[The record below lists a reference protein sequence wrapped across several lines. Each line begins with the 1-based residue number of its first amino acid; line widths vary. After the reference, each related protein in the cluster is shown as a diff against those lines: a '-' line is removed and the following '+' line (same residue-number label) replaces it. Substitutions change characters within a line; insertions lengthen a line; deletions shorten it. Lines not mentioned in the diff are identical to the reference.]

1 MLNFKSHIK
10 FHFIFCF
17 IFIFSISNFSVA
29 QSPTKPNFSSIRID
43 ELSDGQLRNFIRQ
56 VDFSGLNDSQIEK
69 VAGERGMK
77 PEEIKKLMLRVKS
90 IKLGDKDNKD
100 FSEINSNPTDI
111 LDTTIVSSDTITLA
125 EKALLE
131 LKTKIFGLDLFQ
143 NKQITFEPNLRLA
156 APLNYQIG
164 PDDILKIELY
174 GESEVAYSLKVSP
187 EGNVNIPNIGIIS
200 LLNLTLE
207 QAGGRISSK
216 MANLYAGLR
225 NKKTFLNVTIENLR
239 TIKVIITGEVE
250 NPGTYSLSSVA
261 SVFNALY
268 SSGGPTENG
277 SFRSIEIIRDGKKIS
292 VIDVYDFLMKGDFK
306 NAIRLQDQDVI
317 LIPPYKNRVE
327 LIGEVKRPL
336 IFEIIPGENLNDLIE
351 FAGGFTEQAYK
362 NRIKVRKNTEKG
374 RKIEDVFYS
383 NFDTYLPE
391 SGDKFYVDAVLDRFE
406 NRVII
411 NGAVFR
417 PGEYE
422 LDSGEKLSSLILKAD
437 GLREDAFTKRAQI
450 LRRKDDLQTELISFD
465 LSKILR
471 KEIADIS
478 LESEDIVTISSKFDI
493 KEDYNVFVD
502 GEVLGGKTTLRYHDG
517 MTLEDAIFLAG
528 GITDAGSSKRISVSR
543 RVKNSDVSSVSAVIA
558 EVFDLEINTEFN
570 TPDEGQFLLKPFDI
584 VTVRSQS
591 GYQAQR
597 QMSIEGEVF
606 HPGFYTL
613 LKTDEKIS
621 SVINRAGGLTAFSYP
636 EGASLKRPLILPQ
649 PEKINEIG
657 LDSIN
662 VNSESNEFIGIDL
675 KKILLNPGG
684 PDDIIVQE
692 NDILFIPRQLQTIK
706 INGQVAFPA
715 SIAFKKN
722 KRFNYYISSA
732 GGFGENAS
740 PRKSYIK
747 YANGSTRTTK
757 KILFYNFYP
766 PIKPG
771 AEIFVPIKDNE
782 KSISLSEIISSTTS
796 LLTLYLLINS
806 VTNSN

>member
-1 MLNFKSHIK
+1 MLNFKSQIK
-10 FHFIFCF
+10 FYSFLFF

-29 QSPTKPNFSSIRID
+29 QTSIKPNFSSIRID
-43 ELSDGQLRNFIRQ
+43 ELSDEQLKNFIRQ
-56 VDFSGLNDSQIEK
+56 VDFSGLNDAQIEK

-77 PEEIKKLMLRVKS
+77 PEEIKKLMLRVKD
-90 IKLGDKDNKD
+90 IKSGNKNNKD
-100 FSEINSNPTDI
+100 FSKFNTVLIDP

-131 LKTKIFGLDLFQ
+131 LKTKIFGLDLFR

-187 EGNVNIPNIGIIS
+187 EGNINIPNIGIIS
-200 LLNLTLE
+200 LLNTSLE
-207 QAGGRISSK
+207 QASERIGSK
-216 MANLYAGLR
+216 MSALYPGLR

-277 SFRSIEIIRDGKKIS
+277 SFRSIEIIRDGKLIS

-306 NAIRLQDQDVI
+306 NSIRLQDQDVI
-317 LIPPYKNRVE
+317 LVPPYKNRVE

-336 IFEIIPGENLNDLIE
+336 IFEIIPGENLNNLID

-362 NRIKVRKNTEKG
+362 GRIKVRKNTEKG

-383 NFDTYLPE
+383 DFINYLPE

-422 LDSGEKLSSLILKAD
+422 LESGETLSSLLIKAE
-437 GLREDAFTKRAQI
+437 GLREDAFTKRGQI
-450 LRRKDDLQTELISFD
+450 LRKKDDLQIELISFD
-465 LSKILR
+465 VSKILT

-478 LESEDIVTISSKFDI
+478 LKIEDIVTIFSKFDL
-493 KEDYNVFVD
+493 KEEYNVFID
-502 GEVLGGKTTLRYHDG
+502 GEVLGGKNTLRFYEG
-517 MTLEDAIFLAG
+517 MTLEDAIILSG
-528 GITDAGSSKRISVSR
+528 GITDAGSSKRVSVSR
-543 RVKNSDVSSVSAVIA
+543 RVKNSDVSSVSAVIS
-558 EVFDLEINTEFN
+558 EVFDLEIDKEFS
-570 TPDEGQFLLKPFDI
+570 TLGDDQFLLEPFDI
-584 VTVRSQS
+584 ITVRSLS
-591 GYQAQR
+591 GYKVQR
-597 QMSIEGEVF
+597 QMSVEGEVF
-606 HPGFYTL
+606 HPGSYTL

-621 SVINRAGGLTAFSYP
+621 SIIKRAGGLTAFAYP
-636 EGASLKRPLILPQ
+636 EGASLKRSLKMPDKANDIT
-649 PEKINEIG
+649 
-657 LDSIN
+657 LDSIK
-662 VNSESNEFIGIDL
+662 VNTSNNDFIGIDL

-684 PDDIIVQE
+684 ADDIIVEE
-692 NDILFIPRQLQTIK
+692 NDVLFIPRQLQTIK

-715 SIAFKKN
+715 SIAYKRN
-722 KRFNYYISSA
+722 KRFNFYISSA
-732 GGFGENAS
+732 GGFSENAS
-740 PRKSYIK
+740 PKKSFIK

-757 KILFYNFYP
+757 KILFYNLYP

-771 AEIFVPIKDNE
+771 AEIFVPLRDSE
-782 KSISLSEIISSTTS
+782 KSISLSEIIGSTTS